1 MTFGVISTDDVHS
14 AASKVAGDV
23 RFTIDVRSRS
33 AETLAAV
40 REQLDA
46 TIAEIEERRGV
57 RIDLGPC
64 SETAPADM
72 DLGLRKRLLR
82 SASELDIPVL
92 EMPSGAG
99 HDALV
104 FAGCGVPAAMLFI
117 RNAHGSHN
125 PREAMEM
132 EDFAKASSILTASL
146 MAAGS

>member
-1 MTFGVISTDDVHS
+1 
-14 AASKVAGDV
+14 VAGDV
-23 RFTIDVRSRS
+23 RFTIDVRSLS
-33 AETLAAV
+33 AETLEAV
-40 REQLDA
+40 RAQLDA

-92 EMPSGAG
+92 EMSGGAG

-132 EDFAKASSILTASL
+132 EDFSKASSILTASL